1 MGQLSFLEGLRRLKK
16 HNLSNVWLKCLKF
29 QQKIVIYETVSLVSI
44 NQWSGVQA
52 QSKLQ
57 LGLQNQE
64 KQLSSL
70 FFSARSQIEALHIP
84 GKHWHH
90 ELQLQPQVCGQ
101 GLARQLGVAANL
113 LQCSE

>member
-1 MGQLSFLEGLRRLKK
+1 MSQTQAASLTYPNNGYLGFPEHLVGQLSFLEGLRRLKK

-64 KQLSSL
+64 KQLSFL
-70 FFSARSQIEALHIP
+70 FFSARSQIAHPRQALAP
-84 GKHWHH
+84 
-90 ELQLQPQVCGQ
+90 
-101 GLARQLGVAANL
+101 
-113 LQCSE
+113 